1 MLILKYDADYTV
13 FDTTIV
19 KREEFNTLNDLLA
32 FAKKDYEV
40 LQGNAVII
48 DTEATN
54 EYSKTQKLSKFISKP
69 IIL

>member
-1 MLILKYDADYTV
+1 MLILQYDADYTV

-54 EYSKTQKLSKFISKP
+54 EYSKTQKLSKFI
-69 IIL
+69 